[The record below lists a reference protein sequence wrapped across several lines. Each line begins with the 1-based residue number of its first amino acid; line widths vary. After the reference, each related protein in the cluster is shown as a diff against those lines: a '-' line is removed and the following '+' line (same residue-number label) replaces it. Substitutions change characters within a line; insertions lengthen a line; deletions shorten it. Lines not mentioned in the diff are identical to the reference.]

1 MGFEHAKLSWHHQYN
16 LIMNR
21 RWFLSGVLGA
31 FVLTFGCR
39 TVNRDANALHVINS
53 RNQSATILV
62 PGLKT
67 NLKFMQI
74 TDAHISVSVDRETN
88 MMKYAARMHKAY
100 TGAKRH
106 FSQDTNKTTFEY
118 LDDVLQKAKQEHVE
132 LLLLTGDIVNF
143 PSAASVEY
151 VCDRLKKTG
160 IPWLYIAGNHDWHY
174 EGLEGSLEL
183 LRTTW
188 IEKSLLPLYQ
198 GRNPL
203 FYSEAINGINFVGID
218 DSTGKVSQEQI
229 EFLEEQLKRKEP
241 IILLSHIPYDIGGE
255 GKPITMAGFVQT
267 LLANRN
273 KIVGIFTGHNHH
285 AAFSFTGS
293 MCQYVSL
300 PCFQGACFVVAI
312 KAMDPAQ
319 STGEPR

>member
-1 MGFEHAKLSWHHQYN
+1 MLYFMK
-16 LIMNR
+16 R
-21 RWFLSGVLGA
+21 RWLLTEILSVLLLALGCHA
-31 FVLTFGCR
+31 VNGDQEVLH
-39 TVNRDANALHVINS
+39 AINNW
-53 RNQSATILV
+53 NQSAVILV

-74 TDAHISVSVDRETN
+74 TDTHISVSVDRETN

-100 TGAKRH
+100 TGIKRH
-106 FSQDTNKTTFEY
+106 FSQDTKKTTFEY
-118 LDDVLQKAKQEHVE
+118 LDDVLQKAKKEQVE

-174 EGLEGSLEL
+174 EGLAGSPET
-183 LRTTW
+183 LRSTW

-203 FYSEAINGINFVGID
+203 FYSEVINGINFVGID
-218 DSTGKVSQEQI
+218 NSTGKVSREQI
-229 EFLEEQLKRKEP
+229 EFLKGQLKRKEP
-241 IILLSHIPYDIGGE
+241 IILLSHIPYDIRGE
-255 GKPITMAGFVQT
+255 GKPSEMSGFVQT
-267 LLANRN
+267 LLSNRS
-273 KIVGIFTGHNHH
+273 KIIGIFTGHNHH
-285 AAFSFTGS
+285 SAFSFTGN

-300 PCFQGACFVVAI
+300 PCFQGACFVVEV
-312 KAMDPAQ
+312 KAMQP
-319 STGEPR
+319 